1 VLTTFIL
8 LLAAQATT
16 PASTPSGVVQTTV
29 SEPDVNTMS
38 PQEIKA
44 FNATVPSKHPYHIR
58 CTREVDVGSLIRG
71 ATTCKT
77 NKQWSRAE
85 QIGNEGVREMSDR
98 MTSKA
103 ENGN

>member
-1 VLTTFIL
+1 MLTTFIL
-8 LLAAQATT
+8 LLAAQAPT
-16 PASTPSGVVQTTV
+16 PASMPPGVIQTTV
-29 SEPDVNTMS
+29 SEPDVRSMS
-38 PQEIKA
+38 PRDIKA

-77 NKQWSRAE
+77 NQQWSKAE
-85 QIGNEGVREMSDR
+85 QVGNDGVREMSDR